1 MQRGNQTPIPF
12 YEEINDFL
20 LATLVKHRTTNPLFY
35 CMRLEEVNKKIS
47 MPPFRRG
54 FYFLG
59 LLTTKKDTKVGFNNK
74 EVVIKDSFIVFQASH
89 LIYSFYRDPKT
100 VGYLIYFKEECLDF
114 FKPNIQIEF
123 PFFNILN
130 INLFQIDKVQYDELS
145 SYFERL
151 FRSYE
156 KNEISIKI
164 VLHKFLVLLYELMDF
179 TPIQKS
185 LLLSKSVNENLISQF
200 IQLVNVNYIEKRTVK
215 EYASLL
221 AKSENYL
228 SRTVKSVTG
237 RNALSF
243 INDRIIQ
250 EAKSLIIY
258 TELTIAE
265 IACRLNFSD
274 TSNFSK
280 FFKKATRY
288 SPAEYR
294 KMSNNRNL
302 PE

>member
-1 MQRGNQTPIPF
+1 MQRGNQPPIPF

-20 LATLVKHRTTNPLFY
+20 LATRVKHRTTNPLFY

-54 FYFLG
+54 FYFLA

-74 EVVIKDSFIVFQASH
+74 EVVIKDSFIVFQAPH

-100 VGYLIYFKEECLDF
+100 VGYLIYFKEDCFDF

-130 INLFQIDKVQYDELS
+130 TNLFQIDKVQYDDLS

-156 KNEISIKI
+156 KKEISNKI
-164 VLHKFLVLLYELMDF
+164 VLHKLLVLLYELMDF
-179 TPIQKS
+179 TPIQKA

-200 IQLVNVNYIEKRTVK
+200 IQLINVNYIEKRTVN
-215 EYASLL
+215 EYATLL
-221 AKSENYL
+221 NKSENYL

-237 RNALSF
+237 KNALSF

-250 EAKSLIIY
+250 EAKSLILY
-258 TELTIAE
+258 TNLTIAE
-265 IACRLNFSD
+265 VAFRLNFSD

-280 FFKKATRY
+280 IFKKATGY
-288 SPAEYR
+288 SPAAYR
-294 KMSNNRNL
+294 KASNNRNL